1 MSTNDEFQIKNKE
14 SVILNIFISLLNKL
28 KFLIKLN

>member
-1 MSTNDEFQIKNKE
+1 MSTNGEFQIKNKE

>member
-1 MSTNDEFQIKNKE
+1 MSTNEEFQIKNKE

-28 KFLIKLN
+28 QFLIKLN

>member
-1 MSTNDEFQIKNKE
+1 MSTNEEFQIKNKE

>member
-1 MSTNDEFQIKNKE
+1 MLTNEEFQIKNKE

-28 KFLIKLN
+28 KF

>member
-1 MSTNDEFQIKNKE
+1 MLTNEEFQIKNKE

>member
-1 MSTNDEFQIKNKE
+1 MSPNEEFQIKNQE
-14 SVILNIFISLLNKL
+14 SVILNIFVSLLNKL